1 VSSCFLS
8 VRFSLLSSCYCPG
21 SRRATLS
28 IGSRGV
34 LCSSEWTCSSFGTVL
49 GNRRVCGAFLARPC
63 VGIRGSGGMDGV
75 LLVREWRMVHSCAGW
90 RCEVRDL
97 RAGVVED
104 GWWKEL
110 VGD

>member
-1 VSSCFLS
+1 
-8 VRFSLLSSCYCPG
+8 
-21 SRRATLS
+21 
-28 IGSRGV
+28 
-34 LCSSEWTCSSFGTVL
+34 
-49 GNRRVCGAFLARPC
+49 
-63 VGIRGSGGMDGV
+63 MDGV

>member
-1 VSSCFLS
+1 MSGH
-8 VRFSLLSSCYCPG
+8 VRFMVLWQSQ
-21 SRRATLS
+21 
-28 IGSRGV
+28 GV
-34 LCSSEWTCSSFGTVL
+34 WRF
-49 GNRRVCGAFLARPC
+49 PC

-75 LLVREWRMVHSCAGW
+75 LLVREWRGVHSCAGW

>member
-21 SRRATLS
+21 SRRASLS

-75 LLVREWRMVHSCAGW
+75 LLVVVIWWLRELWSSGGNR
-90 RCEVRDL
+90 
-97 RAGVVED
+97 
-104 GWWKEL
+104 
-110 VGD
+110 VGAW